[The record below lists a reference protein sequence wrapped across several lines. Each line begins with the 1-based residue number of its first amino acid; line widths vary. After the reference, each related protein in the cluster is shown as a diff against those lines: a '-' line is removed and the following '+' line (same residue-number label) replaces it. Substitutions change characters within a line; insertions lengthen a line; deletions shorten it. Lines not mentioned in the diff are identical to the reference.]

1 MAKKKKDE
9 GFNPLGWMFT
19 FSDLVTL
26 LLTFFVMLL
35 SMKQPEVTKLKAVF
49 GIFAQGAEQELAFSD
64 RGEMEQIHQL
74 LDQLK
79 QPRADEMQ
87 TPDQELA
94 ISLELPGSTEPEL
107 VGPLQAQ
114 LKIKR
119 DERGTV
125 ITLANDLLFNP
136 GQAELSPRAR
146 EAINKV
152 AELIRYGD
160 QPISVEGH
168 TDSTKPGQ
176 ATGFSD
182 NWDLS
187 LARALAVMDQLVA
200 VGRLKE
206 SRMRVAALGDT
217 RPVAPNDTA
226 QNRALNRRTEIV
238 LQKREF

>member
-1 MAKKKKDE
+1 MAKKKKEE

-35 SMKQPEVTKLKAVF
+35 AMKQPQVSKLQAVF
-49 GIFAQGAEQELAFSD
+49 GIFSKGSEQEMGFSD
-64 RGEMEQIHQL
+64 QGEMEQIQHL

-79 QPRADEMQ
+79 QPSADEMLS
-87 TPDQELA
+87 PDQELA
-94 ISLELPGSTEPEL
+94 ISLDLPGSTQPEL
-107 VGPLQAQ
+107 VGPLITQ

-136 GQAELSPRAR
+136 GQAELSPQAR

-152 AELIRYGD
+152 AELVCYGD
-160 QPISVEGH
+160 QVVSVEGH
-168 TDSTKPGQ
+168 TDSLKPGGGK
-176 ATGFSD
+176 GFSD

-187 LARALAVMDQLVA
+187 LARALAVMDQLIK
-200 VGRLKE
+200 VGGLRE

-217 RPVAPNDTA
+217 RPIAPNDTP

-238 LQKREF
+238 LLKNEY

>member
-1 MAKKKKDE
+1 MAKKKKEE

-35 SMKQPEVTKLKAVF
+35 SMKQPQVSKLQAVF
-49 GIFAQGAEQELAFSD
+49 GIFSQGSEQELGFSD
-64 RGEMEQIHQL
+64 QGEMEQIQHL

-79 QPRADEMQ
+79 QPSADEMLS
-87 TPDQELA
+87 PDQELA
-94 ISLELPGSTEPEL
+94 ISLDLPGSTQPEL
-107 VGPLQAQ
+107 VGPLLTQ

-136 GQAELSPRAR
+136 GQAELSPQAR

-152 AELIRYGD
+152 AELVRYGD
-160 QPISVEGH
+160 QVVSVEGH
-168 TDSTKPGQ
+168 TDNLKPGGGK
-176 ATGFSD
+176 GFSD

-187 LARALAVMDQLVA
+187 LARALAVMDQLIK
-200 VGRLKE
+200 VGGLRE

-217 RPVAPNDTA
+217 RPIAPNDTP

-238 LQKREF
+238 LLKNEF